1 MITTGVYNQ
10 IADKAIK
17 MSTDKFHDGTLYQLD
32 KLYQPGN
39 EATINI
45 LEFIANTDK
54 RLNEKGIVR
63 GTSEYNAATAG
74 VCALSKIYYQC
85 VQDEIENSVNN
96 IFANESSWLSD
107 NGVAAEDKE
116 SIVKYAKA
124 KIAEK
129 NKLDKINGFSNN
141 LDNLVKNAG
150 SVGKKAK
157 LIQETFLYAEGVN
170 NALLN
175 GKSAANAITK
185 PDMKYILP
193 EDLKIDLMD
202 AVTNCTFFID
212 KLPKEN
218 ENDNDNGD
226 NNHPGPG
233 SLEESFLNNDPLN
246 KSGVY
251 VPIQYDAQESISP
264 RNFLERFENNA
275 LTNEDIAWGNKI
287 YNNMVEGFIGKVA
300 GNNGANSNAVRN
312 NRIGVTDFMVGVEK
326 IVSRAD
332 YEAARAIDYQNEK
345 GENGN
350 ENTEHHFSKQ
360 SELNCKVVASLLRG
374 DKVFA
379 LANDENNKGTKMYF
393 NPTIKPSN
401 EKKGLMGI
409 IDSIL
414 EFFASILHISTDK
427 SFDKAMNEVFANNDK
442 EINGKNQVTFNEL
455 EDEDRTATNRA
466 RPRNTNAV
474 ENELDDSIVPITHT
488 K

>member
-10 IADKAIK
+10 IVDKAIK
-17 MSTDKFHDGTLYQLD
+17 MSTGKFHDGALYQ
-32 KLYQPGN
+32 GSN
-39 EATINI
+39 ATPINI
-45 LEFIANTDK
+45 LEFIADTDK
-54 RLNEKGIVR
+54 QLNEKGIDK

-74 VCALSKIYYQC
+74 VCALSKIYYRC

-116 SIVKYAKA
+116 NIVKYAKA

-129 NKLDKINGFSNN
+129 NKLDKINGFSDN
-141 LDNLVKNAG
+141 LDNLVKNAK
-150 SVGKKAK
+150 SVGEKAK

-170 NALLN
+170 KALLN

-193 EDLKIDLMD
+193 ANLKVNLMN

-212 KLPKEN
+212 RLPKEN
-218 ENDNDNGD
+218 ENDNGD

-246 KSGVY
+246 KAGVY
-251 VPIQYDAQESISP
+251 VPIRYDAQESISP
-264 RNFLERFENNA
+264 RGFLERFENNA
-275 LTNEDIAWGNKI
+275 LTNEDIAWGNEI
-287 YNNMVEGFIGKVA
+287 YNKMVEGFIGKVA
-300 GNNGANSNAVRN
+300 GNSKANSDVVRN
-312 NRIGVTDFMVGVEK
+312 NRIGVTDFMVGVEQ
-326 IVSRAD
+326 IVSKAD
-332 YEAARAIDYQNEK
+332 YEAARDTDYKNEN
-345 GENGN
+345 EQIRN

-379 LANDENNKGTKMYF
+379 LSNDENNKGTIMYF

-474 ENELDDSIVPITHT
+474 EDELDDSIVPITHT